1 MFAQLKPPPY
11 ECVLS
16 FGLDQYRSRAEVE
29 QSSQISAA
37 AFADTAENR
46 FATGRVLA
54 RYQTDPRREMQTR
67 TEFSCFA
74 DGSDDRRRRERVY
87 PWNGGQART
96 FGTVCVP
103 GQKFGFAAADVRV
116 VAADLFSQELEGGLS
131 IVREF
136 ALAPTSR
143 AGKWS

>member
-1 MFAQLKPPPY
+1 MFAQLKPPAY
-11 ECVLS
+11 ERVLP

-46 FATGRVLA
+46 LASGRVLA
-54 RYQTDPRREMQTR
+54 RYKTDPRREMPTR

-74 DGSDDRRRRERVY
+74 DGSDDRRRRERAY

-96 FGTVCVP
+96 FGTVSVP
-103 GQKFGFAAADVRV
+103 GR
-116 VAADLFSQELEGGLS
+116 
-131 IVREF
+131 R
-136 ALAPTSR
+136 T
-143 AGKWS
+143 